1 MTVSG
6 CVDVS
11 EYMSLCHKVKCWRLH
26 RGCLFV
32 MPQEATG
39 GQTVGDGIQDTSLT
53 GVMPAGAVTIHP
65 SQYPSHLQVALASLL
80 SSRCCLDML
89 G

>member
-1 MTVSG
+1 
-6 CVDVS
+6 
-11 EYMSLCHKVKCWRLH
+11 
-26 RGCLFV
+26 

-65 SQYPSHLQVALASLL
+65 SQYPGHLQVALAHFCPAAVALT
-80 SSRCCLDML
+80 CLVVFLVFALCFDCL
-89 G
+89 AS